1 MKVLVAAPTGLC
13 FGVKRAIGFV
23 EKALTQAAPVYALGS
38 PIHNPQEV
46 ERLQKMGLCV
56 VQSEM
61 EIPAGAAAFIRAHGA
76 APGVLE
82 NLRKRNVNV
91 IDGTCPFVR
100 AAQDHARELSEAGY
114 HVLILGNEKHPEI
127 IGMRGY
133 VRGPSTVISTIP
145 SLFSSTIFKSSVKI
159 HKLGLVSQTTQ
170 EESLLAE
177 VAKAALGVADELR
190 IYNTICRATIER
202 QQAVRRLA
210 SAVDGM
216 IVIGGHNSAN
226 TGKLCRIAR
235 DSNCDAVWIEHAGQ
249 LDRRWVLEKR
259 VIGIAAGAST
269 PDWLIEQLHNAI
281 DNIAGRQGDVRNE

>member
-46 ERLQKMGLCV
+46 ERLQKMGLRV

-61 EIPAGAAAFIRAHGA
+61 EVPAGAAAFIRAHGA

-100 AAQDHARELSEAGY
+100 AAQNYARELSEAGY

>member
-202 QQAVRRLA
+202 QEAVRRLA
-210 SAVDGM
+210 SQVEGM

>member
-46 ERLQKMGLCV
+46 ERLQKMGLRV

-76 APGVLE
+76 DPGVLE

-100 AAQDHARELSEAGY
+100 AAQNHARELSEAGY

-177 VAKAALGVADELR
+177 AAKAALGVADELR

>member
-46 ERLQKMGLCV
+46 ERLQKMGLRV

-61 EIPAGAAAFIRAHGA
+61 EVPAGAAAFIRAHGA
-76 APGVLE
+76 DPGVLE

-100 AAQDHARELSEAGY
+100 AAQNHARELSEAGY

>member
-1 MKVLVAAPTGLC
+1 MKILVAAPTGLC

-23 EKALTQAAPVYALGS
+23 EKRWRKR
-38 PIHNPQEV
+38 
-46 ERLQKMGLCV
+46 RLFTRSAVRSTIRRRSSVCKD
-56 VQSEM
+56 
-61 EIPAGAAAFIRAHGA
+61 GAARRPIRDGDPRRRDGVDPCPRGGPRRAGKSEEKKRQRHRRHVPLRARGTGA
-76 APGVLE
+76 
-82 NLRKRNVNV
+82 
-91 IDGTCPFVR
+91 C
-100 AAQDHARELSEAGY
+100 AG
-114 HVLILGNEKHPEI
+114 I
-127 IGMRGY
+127 
-133 VRGPSTVISTIP
+133 VRGRLSRSDPRERETSRDGRYPRLCPRTFDGDFDDSVT
-145 SLFSSTIFKSSVKI
+145 FSSTIFKSSVKI

-177 VAKAALGVADELR
+177 AAKAALGVADELR

-202 QQAVRRLA
+202 QEAVRRLA
-210 SAVDGM
+210 SQVEGM

-235 DSNCDAVWIEHAGQ
+235 DSSCDAVWIEHAGQ

-281 DNIAGRQGDVRNE
+281 HNIAGRQGDVRNE

>member
-46 ERLQKMGLCV
+46 ERLQKMGLRV

-76 APGVLE
+76 DPGVLE

-100 AAQDHARELSEAGY
+100 AAQNHARELSEAGY

-133 VRGPSTVISTIP
+133 VRGPLTVISTIP

>member
-100 AAQDHARELSEAGY
+100 AAQNYARELSEAGY

-269 PDWLIEQLHNAI
+269 PYWLIEQLHNAI

>member
-1 MKVLVAAPTGLC
+1 
-13 FGVKRAIGFV
+13 
-23 EKALTQAAPVYALGS
+23 
-38 PIHNPQEV
+38 
-46 ERLQKMGLCV
+46 
-56 VQSEM
+56 
-61 EIPAGAAAFIRAHGA
+61 
-76 APGVLE
+76 
-82 NLRKRNVNV
+82 
-91 IDGTCPFVR
+91 
-100 AAQDHARELSEAGY
+100 
-114 HVLILGNEKHPEI
+114 
-127 IGMRGY
+127 MRGY

-145 SLFSSTIFKSSVKI
+145 SLFSSTIFKSSAKI
-159 HKLGLVSQTTQ
+159 HKLGLISQTTQ

-177 VAKAALGVADELR
+177 AAKAALGVADELR

-281 DNIAGRQGDVRNE
+281 HNIAGRQGDVRNE

>member
-1 MKVLVAAPTGLC
+1 MKILVAAPTGLC

-23 EKALTQAAPVYALGS
+23 EKALAQTAPVYALGS

-46 ERLQKMGLCV
+46 ERLQKMGLRV
-56 VQSEM
+56 VQSET
-61 EIPAGAAAFIRAHGA
+61 EIPAGATALIRAHGA

-82 NLRKRNVNV
+82 NLRKRNVSV

-100 AAQDHARELSEAGY
+100 AAQGHARELSEAGY
-114 HVLILGNEKHPEI
+114 HVLILGNEKHPETVGI
-127 IGMRGY
+127 RGY

-177 VAKAALGVADELR
+177 AAKAALGVADELR

-202 QQAVRRLA
+202 QEAVRRLA
-210 SAVDGM
+210 SQVEGV

-235 DSNCDAVWIEHAGQ
+235 DSSCDAVWIEHAGQ

-281 DNIAGRQGDVRNE
+281 HNIAGRQGDVRNE

>member
-1 MKVLVAAPTGLC
+1 MKVLVAAPTGWC
-13 FGVKRAIGFV
+13 FGVKRAIGCV
-23 EKALTQAAPVYALGS
+23 EKALAQATPVYAIGS

-46 ERLQKMGLCV
+46 ERLQKMGLRV
-56 VQSEM
+56 VQSEA
-61 EIPAGAAAFIRAHGA
+61 EIPAGATAFIRAHGI
-76 APGVLE
+76 APDILE
-82 NLRKRNVNV
+82 NLRQKNICV

-100 AAQDHARELSEAGY
+100 AAQNRARELSEAGY

-145 SLFSSTIFKSSVKI
+145 SLFLSTIFKSSARI

-177 VAKAALGVADELR
+177 TAQAALGVADELR

-210 SAVDGM
+210 SQVDGM
-216 IVIGGHNSAN
+216 IVIGGHDSAN
-226 TGKLCRIAR
+226 TGKLYRIAR

-281 DNIAGRQGDVRNE
+281 HNIAGRQGDVRNE

>member
-1 MKVLVAAPTGLC
+1 MKVLVAVPTGWC
-13 FGVKRAIGFV
+13 FGVKRAIECV
-23 EKALTQAAPVYALGS
+23 EKALAQATPVYAIGS
-38 PIHNPQEV
+38 PIHSPQEV
-46 ERLQKMGLCV
+46 ERLQKMGLRV
-56 VQSEM
+56 VQSDA
-61 EIPAGAAAFIRAHGA
+61 EIPADATAFIRAHGI
-76 APGVLE
+76 APDILE
-82 NLRKRNVNV
+82 NLRQKNVSV

-100 AAQDHARELSEAGY
+100 AAQNHARELSEAGY

-145 SLFSSTIFKSSVKI
+145 SLFSSTIFKSSAKI
-159 HKLGLVSQTTQ
+159 HKLGLISQTTQ

-177 VAKAALGVADELR
+177 AAKAALGVADELR

-210 SAVDGM
+210 SRVDGM
-216 IVIGGHNSAN
+216 IVIGGYDSAN

-281 DNIAGRQGDVRNE
+281 HNIAGRQGDVRNE

>member
-46 ERLQKMGLCV
+46 ERLQKMGLRV

-76 APGVLE
+76 DPGVLE

-100 AAQDHARELSEAGY
+100 AAQNHARELSEAGY

>member
-100 AAQDHARELSEAGY
+100 AAQNYARELSEAGY

>member
-46 ERLQKMGLCV
+46 ERLQKMGLRV

-61 EIPAGAAAFIRAHGA
+61 EVPAGAAAFIRAHGA
-76 APGVLE
+76 DPGVLE

-100 AAQDHARELSEAGY
+100 AAQNYARELSEAGY